1 METLIPNRAATPLM
15 QQYLAIKQR
24 YVDEILFF
32 RLGDFYEMFFEDAVR
47 AAPIMEVAL
56 TQRQSIPMCGVPHHA
71 MTSYLSKLIKAGI
84 SVAIA
89 EQLEDPKKTKGM
101 VKRDVVRVITPG
113 TLVEDELLSSKA
125 NNFLVAINVAAHPS
139 LPSGASGGRAAGW
152 ALAAADV
159 STGRQWVGELAND
172 LHWNELKAHLA
183 GLNPSEILFVGDAQ
197 KILSQLNTGRAV
209 VRYEPPYAEASGGGT
224 SQVINVIRRYLERD
238 HPEAVKSLRAPEPLP
253 MASNKTMFLDE
264 TAIRHLELVQSA
276 DPAYA
281 KASAGRPGDTLIGIL
296 DQSVTPLGSRLMRWW
311 LLHPSLDLDVINA
324 RLNQVDELV
333 ENSVLRS
340 ELRTLFK
347 GVADIE
353 RISVRTQAGT
363 VSPRDLEALRQ
374 SLDRLPQV
382 YALVAPIT
390 SFSTLAGM
398 VQVPKELTS
407 ILATQLNDAPPAKLI
422 DGGVIRDGVSAEL
435 DELRGLR
442 RSGKQWIAAMEAA
455 EREKTGIGSL
465 KVGYNDIFGYFI
477 EVSKSN
483 LAKVPADWIRKQ
495 TMANGERYITP
506 ALKEQ
511 EEKILGAEEKI
522 RALEAE
528 LYAELVH
535 QVAAFGPTLGNVAEA
550 VAHLDVVAALAE
562 VAVVNDFVRPTLT
575 ATDELTIAAGQ
586 HPVIARQ
593 IGRDKFIPN
602 DISLKAGANRISII
616 TGPNMAGKSTYLRQ
630 NALIVILAQMGSFV
644 PAESATIGLVD
655 KIFTRIGASDR
666 LAQGQSTFM
675 VEMQEVATLLENST
689 NKSLLI
695 LDEVGRGTSTYDG
708 VSIAWA
714 VIEHLSKRGP
724 RTLFATHYF
733 ELTQLEG
740 RLPGVFNA
748 HATAKEWPG
757 ADGRRQVVFLY
768 QILPGA
774 ADRSYGIHVAEMAGL
789 PEECIDRSRAILKQ
803 LESGDHR
810 LTNTAAA
817 PQKSE
822 QLEFFS
828 EHPIVD
834 ELRDLSVETMT
845 PLEALNQLARLKK
858 KAEK

>member
-1 METLIPNRAATPLM
+1 METLAPNKTTTPLM
-15 QQYLAIKQR
+15 QQYLGVKQR
-24 YVDEILFF
+24 YPEEILFF

-47 AAPIMEVAL
+47 AAPLLEVAL
-56 TQRQSIPMCGVPHHA
+56 TQRQSIPMCGIPYHA
-71 MTSYLSKLIKAGI
+71 MTTYVSKLIKAGV

-113 TLVEDELLSSKA
+113 TLVEDELLPSKA
-125 NNFLVAINVAAHPS
+125 NNFLVAIAVLSQGKGRPAH
-139 LPSGASGGRAAGW
+139 W

-159 STGRQWVGELAND
+159 STGRQWAGEKEND
-172 LHWNELKAHLA
+172 FQWNELKSHLA
-183 GLNPSEILFVGDAQ
+183 ALSPSEILLIGEAAQ
-197 KILSQLNTGRAV
+197 LSTQINTGRAV
-209 VRYEPPYAEASGGGT
+209 VRLLPNAPIGGKSLIALATGE
-224 SQVINVIRRYLERD
+224 IRRYLERD
-238 HPEAVKSLRAPEPLP
+238 HAIAVKSLQEPELLP
-253 MASNKTMFLDE
+253 MASGTTMFLDE

-276 DPAYA
+276 DPG
-281 KASAGRPGDTLIGIL
+281 KAGPTLISIL
-296 DQSVTPLGSRLMRWW
+296 DQCVTSLGSRLMRWW
-311 LLHPSLDLDVINA
+311 LLHPSMELGVINA
-324 RLNQVDELV
+324 RLNQVEDML
-333 ENSVLRS
+333 ENSVARS
-340 ELRTLFK
+340 ELRQVLK
-347 GVADIE
+347 GIADIE

-374 SLDRLPQV
+374 SLDRAPQIQQLL
-382 YALVAPIT
+382 A
-390 SFSTLAGM
+390 STTAFTQLLS
-398 VQVPKELTS
+398 ELTVPVV
-407 ILATQLNDAPPAKLI
+407 LNDLLAQQLSEGPPTKLM
-422 DGGVIRDGVSAEL
+422 DGGVIREGVSTEL

-442 RSGKQWIAAMEAA
+442 RSGKKWIAEMEAA
-455 EREKTGIGSL
+455 ERDKTGIGSL
-465 KVGYNDIFGYFI
+465 KVGYNDIFGYYI
-477 EVSKSN
+477 EVTRTHLS
-483 LAKVPADWIRKQ
+483 KVPADWIRKQ
-495 TMANGERYITP
+495 TMSNGERYITP

-522 RALEAE
+522 LALESR

-535 QVAAFGPTLGNVAEA
+535 QVAAFGPTLSRLAAA
-550 VAHLDVVAALAE
+550 VAHLDSVTALAE
-562 VAVVNDFVRPTLT
+562 VAGSNGFVRPVVVE
-575 ATDELTIAAGQ
+575 ANELTIKGGR
-586 HPVIARQ
+586 HPVIAKQ
-593 IGRDKFIPN
+593 IGRDRFIPN
-602 DISLKAGANRISII
+602 DLEFKMGGNRIAII

-630 NALIVILAQMGSFV
+630 NALLVVMAQMGSFV
-644 PAESATIGLVD
+644 PAESASIGLVD

-675 VEMQEVATLLENST
+675 VEMQEVATLIQNST
-689 NKSLLI
+689 ERSLLI

-714 VIEHLSKRGP
+714 VIEHLSKNGP

-789 PEECIDRSRAILKQ
+789 PEGCIERSRKILKQ

-810 LTNTAAA
+810 LTKAAA
-817 PQKSE
+817 VPDLSQ
-822 QLEFFS
+822 QLELFG
-828 EHPIVD
+828 EHPIVE
-834 ELRDLSVETMT
+834 ELRSLHVENMT
-845 PLEALNQLARLKK
+845 PIEALNKLSDLKGK
-858 KAEK
+858 L

>member
-1 METLIPNRAATPLM
+1 METKAATPLM
-15 QQYLAIKQR
+15 QQYLGVKQR
-24 YVDEILFF
+24 YPDEILFF
-32 RLGDFYEMFFEDAVR
+32 RLGDFYEMFFEDAVK

-56 TQRQSIPMCGVPHHA
+56 TARQSIPMCGVPYHA

-101 VKRDVVRVITPG
+101 VKRDVVRVVTPG
-113 TLVEDELLSSKA
+113 TLVEDELLPSKA
-125 NNFLVAINVAAHPS
+125 NNFLVAITV
-139 LPSGASGGRAAGW
+139 LAAGKNKSARW

-159 STGRQWVGELAND
+159 STGRLWVGEMEND
-172 LHWNELKAHLA
+172 LHWNALKSHLT
-183 GLNPSEILFVGDAQ
+183 GLNPSEVLLVGDAARA
-197 KILSQLNTGRAV
+197 LSTLNTGRAV
-209 VRYEPPYAEASGGGT
+209 VRFEPT
-224 SQVINVIRRYLERD
+224 STTDADLSKHVVGAIHRYLERD
-238 HPEAVKSLRAPEPLP
+238 HADVVKSLRAPEPLP
-253 MASNKTMFLDE
+253 LAAGETLFLDE
-264 TAIRHLELVQSA
+264 TAIRHLELVQSS
-276 DPAYA
+276 DPG
-281 KASAGRPGDTLIGIL
+281 KAGPTLIGVL
-296 DQSVTPLGSRLMRWW
+296 DQCVTPLGSRLLHWW
-311 LLHPSLDLDVINA
+311 LLHPSLDLNVIND
-324 RLNQVDELV
+324 RLNQVSDLV
-333 ENSVLRS
+333 GDSVLRS
-340 ELRTLFK
+340 ELRTLLN

-353 RISVRTQAGT
+353 RISVRAQAGT

-374 SLDRLPQV
+374 SLDRLPKIQSLL
-382 YALVAPIT
+382 AAASP
-390 SFSTLAGM
+390 FSTLHPSFA
-398 VQVPKELTS
+398 PPAALTDV
-407 ILATQLNDAPPAKLI
+407 LATQLADTPPAKI
-422 DGGVIRDGVSAEL
+422 VDGGVIREGFSAEL

-442 RSGKQWIAAMEAA
+442 RSGKKWIAEMEAA

-465 KVGYNDIFGYFI
+465 KVGYNDIFGYYI
-477 EVSKSN
+477 EVSRTN
-483 LAKVPADWIRKQ
+483 LSKVPSDWIRKQ

-511 EEKILGAEEKI
+511 EEKILGAEDKI
-522 RALEAE
+522 RALEAS

-535 QVAAFGPTLGNVAEA
+535 QVAAFGPSLADIAECVACVDA
-550 VAHLDVVAALAE
+550 VAALAE
-562 VAVVNDFVRPTLT
+562 VAVEHAFVRPTVT
-575 ATDELTIAAGQ
+575 ESNELSIVGGRHPIIAN
-586 HPVIARQ
+586 Q
-593 IGRDKFIPN
+593 IGRDRFIPN
-602 DISLKAGANRISII
+602 DVSLGADTKKIAVI

-644 PAESATIGLVD
+644 PAESALIGVVD

-675 VEMQEVATLLENST
+675 VEMQEVATLLENATSR
-689 NKSLLI
+689 SLLI

-714 VIEHLSKRGP
+714 VIEHLSARGP

-757 ADGRRQVVFLY
+757 SDGRRQVVFLY

-789 PEECIDRSRAILKQ
+789 PDACITRAREILKQ

-810 LTNTAAA
+810 LTNTASTM
-817 PQKSE
+817 KTSK
-822 QLEFFS
+822 QLELFS
-828 EHPIVD
+828 EHPVV
-834 ELRDLSVETMT
+834 EALRNLSVESMT
-845 PLEALNQLARLKK
+845 PLEALNQLSKLK
-858 KAEK
+858 ESL